1 MPTAVMPTAAVA
13 EPTTAPVA
21 DPVADVA
28 DETRVAL
35 PWRVI
40 LFDDDI
46 HTFEDVIVQLM
57 LATSCSADHAARIAF
72 TVHTTGKAV
81 CFEGSF
87 EACFRVK
94 NVLDEIALVTQIEG

>member
-1 MPTAVMPTAAVA
+1 MTPAAAIADPTD
-13 EPTTAPVA
+13 APVA
-21 DPVADVA
+21 TPVAEVS
-28 DETRVAL
+28 DEPRVAL

-46 HTFEDVIVQLM
+46 HTFEEVIVQLM
-57 LATSCSADHAARIAF
+57 LATSCSADHAARVAF

>member
-1 MPTAVMPTAAVA
+1 MTGPATAAAEPTAAPTA
-13 EPTTAPVA
+13 E
-21 DPVADVA
+21 VA

-46 HTFEDVIVQLM
+46 HSFEEVIVQLM
-57 LATSCSADHAARIAF
+57 RATSCTADHAARVAF

-81 CFEGSF
+81 CFEGPF

-94 NVLDEIALVTQIEG
+94 GVLDEIALVTQIEG